1 MHVFWFQIIA
11 WFSSLFGQCYQWHI
25 KVEFFPE
32 IYCSYLIKGFFPLKV
47 ICEVNL
53 RSTVTRFS
61 FNNRCKHSV
70 PDFFRFFIQFGRE
83 GKYAYI
89 EIYRS
94 GISSNTTLL
103 SVHCLFSALY
113 RSELNSAVGKYWAF
127 WKYIL
132 FQFMDSTIFIF
143 WDNMNIIALATM

>member
-32 IYCSYLIKGFFPLKV
+32 IYCSYLIKGFFSLKV

-70 PDFFRFFIQFGRE
+70 PDFFRFFSFSSEGKGRE
-83 GKYAYI
+83 GKGNMHISKYTGLVFHLIPLCWVFTVFFLLCTGLNLIQRLVSIGLSENIFYSNLWTALFLSF
-89 EIYRS
+89 EITW
-94 GISSNTTLL
+94 I
-103 SVHCLFSALY
+103 
-113 RSELNSAVGKYWAF
+113 
-127 WKYIL
+127 
-132 FQFMDSTIFIF
+132 
-143 WDNMNIIALATM
+143 